1 MTDNGARLDA
11 VDAPGADGDAPLAE
25 GEQGPPPSRYAQRI
39 ERLAADARTA
49 REAWPDAPEDV
60 DAAEPDD
67 ERALE
72 AARDGLGPVV
82 ACYVEARTSEDP
94 PRFSAREHRL
104 LRRATRDWLECFAR
118 CHGVAHE
125 SDATVRAAAELLL
138 DTHDIVAVAR
148 LLTDVSGE

>member
-1 MTDNGARLDA
+1 VTENGNGLDGG
-11 VDAPGADGDAPLAE
+11 DASPTAGDAAPADGDE
-25 GEQGPPPSRYAQRI
+25 RPPPSRYAQRI

-49 REAWPDAPEDV
+49 REAWPDAMADG
-60 DAAEPDD
+60 DAAEPAE

-82 ACYVEARTSEDP
+82 ACYLEARTGEDP

-148 LLTDVSGE
+148 LLTDVSVE